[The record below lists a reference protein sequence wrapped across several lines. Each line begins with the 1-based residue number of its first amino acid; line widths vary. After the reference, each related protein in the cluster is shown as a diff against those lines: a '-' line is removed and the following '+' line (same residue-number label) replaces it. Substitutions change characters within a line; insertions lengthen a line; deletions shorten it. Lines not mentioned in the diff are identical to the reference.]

1 MSKDRRRFI
10 QAIGA
15 GAVSLLAGCGS
26 NSGSDTDT
34 PDETA
39 ADTPTEAPGNDETAT
54 QTATPTGT
62 AAGTSTPPAATG
74 DGPTIISV
82 TGAGQDIWNTADYG
96 HFFYET
102 LSGDF
107 DVTTE
112 VISVQ
117 NTDTYAKAGL
127 MLRPSM
133 EGGAPHVFMRKRPG
147 DLPVSPQWRSTAG
160 SSAGSVTS
168 DAGADLARNGGTFE
182 GNWQRIQRSGDTVRC
197 YGSANGED
205 WTLLVELG
213 PDQVTLPDE
222 VLVGLAVTSHD
233 RAAKCTARF
242 RNLEG
247 IEPNQNG
254 DIGGPLISGGVSV
267 TQNVP
272 VIETG
277 EVSDASAE
285 SATLVGDVTSIGG
298 VDSADV
304 TFEYREVPNQEWTE
318 AGSTTVSETGE
329 VSMDVSGLTARRYYE
344 FRATIDNGE
353 VSSQSPP
360 GLFSTPSPGSGDG
373 SEGPRSASQFD
384 PSDGFAPMGEW
395 LTDDTPLIVIDE
407 LSVPKINTA
416 FNVNAPRVIVF
427 ETSGTVDLEQSH
439 IAIPYDKCWV
449 AGQTAPSPG
458 VTFVRGGIQ
467 VNGNDCVVQH
477 IRVRPGDAGRSEN
490 WQNDPLRTADGS
502 ENNVIDHVTAT
513 WSIDENLSVGYD
525 TNNTTMTNCLVAEPL
540 DDSLHPKGPHGYN
553 SLIGNN
559 AKNVAMAG
567 NVWALVTN
575 RNPRLKTGT
584 ETATV
589 NNLMHH
595 HDNGPAMDAD
605 TEHSIVGNAFEDPQT
620 NEANIS
626 GGGTAYLADNVQ
638 IDDAD
643 VPMAGPE
650 VNQVSSQPLFPEDLS
665 PIAAPDVKDHNLTH
679 AGARP
684 ADRTAVDERIVSHV
698 RNGEGSV
705 IDSQTEVGG
714 YPSLAENTEE
724 VSVPDSGLRAWL
736 REQALAVE
744 PSE

>member
-10 QAIGA
+10 KAVA
-15 GAVSLLAGCGS
+15 VGAVGAVAGCSSS
-26 NSGSDTDT
+26 NDGGTDTDE
-34 PDETA
+34 PG
-39 ADTPTEAPGNDETAT
+39 DTPTDADGG
-54 QTATPTGT
+54 TATPSGGTTDTGT
-62 AAGTSTPPAATG
+62 ATPPAEVD
-74 DGPTIISV
+74 DGPTIITV

-96 HFFYET
+96 HMFYET
-102 LSGDF
+102 LTGDF
-107 DVTTE
+107 DVATE
-112 VISVQ
+112 VMSVQ

-127 MLRPSM
+127 MVRPSL
-133 EGGAPHVFMRKRPG
+133 EGGAAHVFMRKRPG

-168 DAGADLARNGGTFE
+168 DAGSDLARNGGTFD
-182 GNWQRIQRSGDTVRC
+182 GTWQRIERSGDTVRC

-213 PDQVTLPDE
+213 PDSITLPDE

-233 RAAKCTARF
+233 RAAACEARF
-242 RNLEG
+242 RNLAG
-247 IEPNQNG
+247 ISPDQNG
-254 DIGGPLISGGVSV
+254 DIGGPLVSGGVSV

-272 VIETG
+272 VVETG
-277 EVSDASAE
+277 EVSDPSAE
-285 SATLVGDVTSIGG
+285 TASLVGNVSNLGG
-298 VDSADV
+298 VDSADA
-304 TFEYREVPNQEWTE
+304 TFEYREVPAQEWTE
-318 AGSTTVSETGE
+318 AGTTSVSETGE

-344 FRATIDNGE
+344 FRVTIDNGE
-353 VSSQSPP
+353 ISSTSPP
-360 GLFSTPSPGSGDG
+360 GFFSTPSPGSGSDDG
-373 SEGPRSASQFD
+373 GPRSASQFD
-384 PSDGFAPMGEW
+384 PADGFAEMAPW
-395 LTDDTPLIVIDE
+395 LDDDTPLIVVDE
-407 LSVPKINTA
+407 PSVPKIKTA
-416 FNVNAPRVIVF
+416 FNVNAPRVVVF
-427 ETSGTVDLEQSH
+427 ETSGTVDLDESH
-439 IAIPYDKCWV
+439 LAIPYDKCWV

-458 VTFVRGGIQ
+458 ITFIRGGLQ
-467 VNGNDCVVQH
+467 VNADDCVVQH
-477 IRVRPGDAGRSEN
+477 IRARPGDAGRSED

-502 ENNVIDHVTAT
+502 QNNVIDHVTAT

-584 ETATV
+584 ETAVV

-595 HDNGPAMDAD
+595 HGNGPAMDAD
-605 TEHSIVGNAFEDPQT
+605 TAHSIVGNAFEDPQT
-620 NEANIS
+620 AESNIS
-626 GGGTAYLADNVQ
+626 GGGTAFVADNTQ

-643 VPMAGPE
+643 VEMVDSE
-650 VNQVSSQPLFPEDLS
+650 VNTVSSQPLFPDDLS
-665 PIAAPDVKDHNLTH
+665 PVSSAEVKDHNLAH

-684 ADRTAVDERIVSHV
+684 ADRTAVDERIISHV
-698 RNGEGSV
+698 RNGEGGV

-714 YPSLAENTEE
+714 YPTLEENTEE
-724 VSVPDSGLRAWL
+724 ISVPDTGLRAWL

>member
-10 QAIGA
+10 QAVGIGA
-15 GAVSLLAGCGS
+15 VGALAGCGS

-34 PDETA
+34 PGETDA
-39 ADTPTEAPGNDETAT
+39 ETPTDAPSGDTPTAT
-54 QTATPTGT
+54 QTATQSST
-62 AAGTSTPPAATG
+62 ATSTPPAATG

-107 DVTTE
+107 DVITE
-112 VISVQ
+112 VMSVQ

-127 MLRPSM
+127 MVRPSM
-133 EGGAPHVFMRKRPG
+133 EGGAAHVFMRKRPG

-168 DAGADLARNGGTFE
+168 DAGSDLARNGGTFD
-182 GNWQRIQRSGDTVRC
+182 GTWQRIERSGDTVRC

-233 RAAKCTARF
+233 RASKCTARF

-247 IEPNQNG
+247 IEPQQNG
-254 DIGGPLISGGVSV
+254 DIGGPLISGSVSV

-272 VIETG
+272 VVETG
-277 EVSDASAE
+277 EVSDAGANT
-285 SATLVGDVTSIGG
+285 ATLVGDLTNLGG

-304 TFEYREVPNQEWTE
+304 TFEYREVPAQEWTE
-318 AGSTTVSETGE
+318 AGSTTASETGE
-329 VSMDVSGLTARRYYE
+329 VSMEVSGLTPRRYYE
-344 FRATIDNGE
+344 FRVTADNGE
-353 VSSQSPP
+353 ITSQSPP
-360 GLFSTPSPGSGDG
+360 GTFSTPSPGSGSGGD
-373 SEGPRSASQFD
+373 GPRSASQFD

-407 LSVPKINTA
+407 PSVPKIKTA
-416 FNVNAPRVIVF
+416 FNINAPRVVVF
-427 ETSGTVDLEQSH
+427 ETSGTVDLDQSH
-439 IAIPYDKCWV
+439 LAIPYDKCWV

-467 VNGNDCVVQH
+467 VNANDCVVQH
-477 IRVRPGDAGRSEN
+477 IRVRPGDAGLDEN
-490 WQNDPLRTADGS
+490 WQNDPMRTEDGS

-513 WSIDENLSVGYD
+513 WSTDENLSVGYD
-525 TNNTTMTNCLVAEPL
+525 TNNTTMTNCLIAEPL
-540 DDSLHPKGPHGYN
+540 NESIHPKGPHGYN

-559 AKNVAMAG
+559 AKNVTMAG
-567 NVWALVTN
+567 NVWALVTD

-589 NNLMHH
+589 NNLIHH
-595 HDNGPAMDAD
+595 HAD
-605 TEHSIVGNAFEDPQT
+605 GMWADPNTQHSIVGNAFEDPQT
-620 NEANIS
+620 NQANVF
-626 GGGTAYLADNVQ
+626 GEGTVYAQGNAQ
-638 IDDAD
+638 IDGASN
-643 VPMAGPE
+643 PMIGPAI
-650 VNQVSSQPLFPEDLS
+650 NQVSSQPLFPEGLS
-665 PIAAPDVKDHNLTH
+665 AVSASEVKAHNLTH

-684 ADRTAVDERIVSHV
+684 ADRTAIDERIVSHV

-714 YPSLAENTEE
+714 YPALEENTEE

-736 REQALAVE
+736 REQAVAVE